1 MPDGAEMSHEARQ
14 QIDTK
19 MDQGFCF
26 FEGGSSSDSFLEID
40 LSSAFLPEEFRPGL
54 AGAQALLRG
63 VQGQAPGREQM
74 SSRNRSQHSRY
85 SRSPPH
91 SAAQGIAHPEL
102 NPGEQL
108 LKRLKEGSEKLSAS
122 RCAQQKLQ
130 SKGKKGERR
139 EKEGGRK
146 GERRGK
152 RRGREGGKRGE
163 RKGK

>member
-26 FEGGSSSDSFLEID
+26 FEGGSSSNSFLEID
-40 LSSAFLPEEFRPGL
+40 LCSAFLPEEFRPGL

-63 VQGQAPGREQM
+63 VQGQDPGREQM

-122 RCAQQKLQ
+122 RCAQ
-130 SKGKKGERR
+130 
-139 EKEGGRK
+139 
-146 GERRGK
+146 
-152 RRGREGGKRGE
+152 
-163 RKGK
+163 